1 MVRFLLVGIF
11 IFILVLIGGGAQV
24 SQSAQYEFAYS
35 ENLDLKFEFNI
46 YDGVFFEKEVLQS
59 IREAKSH
66 VELFLFSFASPS
78 VYKLLNEKMD
88 DGLIVDL
95 YVDRGFLIE
104 FEDEEFV
111 KHENFNLHV
120 IDNLR
125 MENQSIYMHH
135 KFVLIDQRTLFW
147 SSNNLSWYQDV
158 FDPGFFIEIKNLL
171 LIDFLNVELERLRRG
186 QTGISKLRVGSYNP
200 FLADLQFADEFLEL
214 WTSPGFKSFSFK
226 NRLIELIDSADESL
240 DVMSWMITDED
251 VFRAFVRAKRRGV
264 AVKFI
269 IDDYSLRQSESVF
282 ERVVSSGFEYRLD
295 TSLQEGVVQDLFV
308 DEYNAYFH
316 FHSLIVDDKILVNGT
331 NNWSFAGFLLN
342 DELIL
347 VTDDDFAVG
356 RFSEVFDFYWQKFL

>member
-1 MVRFLLVGIF
+1 MM
-11 IFILVLIGGGAQV
+11 
-24 SQSAQYEFAYS
+24 
-35 ENLDLKFEFNI
+35 
-46 YDGVFFEKEVLQS
+46 VFFLKKEVLQS

-88 DGLIVDL
+88 EGLTVDL

-111 KHENFNLHV
+111 EHENFYLHV

-200 FLADLQFADEFLEL
+200 FLADLQFADEFWSYGRRQVL
-214 WTSPGFKSFSFK
+214 K
-226 NRLIELIDSADESL
+226 
-240 DVMSWMITDED
+240 
-251 VFRAFVRAKRRGV
+251 VFHLKTG
-264 AVKFI
+264 
-269 IDDYSLRQSESVF
+269 
-282 ERVVSSGFEYRLD
+282 
-295 TSLQEGVVQDLFV
+295 
-308 DEYNAYFH
+308 
-316 FHSLIVDDKILVNGT
+316 
-331 NNWSFAGFLLN
+331 
-342 DELIL
+342 
-347 VTDDDFAVG
+347 
-356 RFSEVFDFYWQKFL
+356 